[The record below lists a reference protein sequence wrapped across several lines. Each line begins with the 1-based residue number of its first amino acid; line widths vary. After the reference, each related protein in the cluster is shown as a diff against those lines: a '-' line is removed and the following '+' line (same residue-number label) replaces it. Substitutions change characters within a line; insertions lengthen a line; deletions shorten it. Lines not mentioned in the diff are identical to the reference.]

1 MPEEPV
7 APAAAYKDVVLEQ
20 ISVEVVEPDAGRTT
34 SNGKHTGD
42 SLDPVGAGD
51 SDQVDDSTT
60 TIASSN
66 TWGMP
71 QFLLA
76 FFAPLLIVFP
86 FLIIFFVLLGNGQS
100 PCEFSSDVVR
110 SSFQRVLFVL
120 SPSCG
125 ILF

>member
-1 MPEEPV
+1 MSEEPV
-7 APAAAYKDVVLEQ
+7 ASAAANKDVVLEQ
-20 ISVEVVEPDAGRTT
+20 VSVEVAEPPDAGHTT
-34 SNGKHTGD
+34 SNGKHTLGQVD
-42 SLDPVGAGD
+42 AGH

-60 TIASSN
+60 TIASRS

-76 FFAPLLIVFP
+76 FFAPLLVAFP